1 MFLALFKLFSVES
14 CWHILCDDRVSIWW
28 SVDAKNTW
36 FQASV
41 RNLQN
46 WPFFTYPTLTKRPA
60 EIVLPGC
67 ERQQT
72 LSYMTWEHI
81 GTIKLIK
88 NIIKSDIYSLFCQI
102 WYKNEHFLK
111 LKTILKTNIINFF
124 FFSWIMLAHTL
135 LWPCEYLMVIGC
147 KKHLISSL
155 CYKPVKLT
163 FSPTPPSLKALL
175 RSPCQAVNDNKWKH
189 YLIWPENT
197 LEPSNWLKML

>member
-1 MFLALFKLFSVES
+1 MQKTLDFKLLLETCEIDLF
-14 CWHILCDDRVSIWW
+14 L
-28 SVDAKNTW
+28 
-36 FQASV
+36 
-41 RNLQN
+41 
-46 WPFFTYPTLTKRPA
+46 PTLPSLKRPA

-81 GTIKLIK
+81 GSIKLIK

-111 LKTILKTNIINFF
+111 LKTILKTNIINFY
-124 FFSWIMLAHTL
+124 FFSVELCWHTL
-135 LWPCEYLMVIGC
+135 CYDLVSIWWSLDAKNTWFQAYVTNLWNWPF
-147 KKHLISSL
+147 HL
-155 CYKPVKLT
+155 P
-163 FSPTPPSLKALL
+163 PPSLKALL

-197 LEPSNWLKML
+197 LEPSNWLKIL